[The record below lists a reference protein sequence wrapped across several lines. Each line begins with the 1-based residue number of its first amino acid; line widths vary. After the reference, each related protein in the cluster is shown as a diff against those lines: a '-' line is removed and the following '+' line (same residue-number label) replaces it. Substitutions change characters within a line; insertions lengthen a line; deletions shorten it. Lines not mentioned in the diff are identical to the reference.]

1 MLLVTDAS
9 RKWRRRFYGVLAL
22 LVASYVFYW
31 ISGRFMHGGS
41 PAGLAY
47 GVLGTL
53 AVLVL
58 LYYGVR
64 KRSYRSRMGTLEGW
78 LQAHLYLGFLSAV
91 LILFHTGMRFEDD
104 VAVAAFVVLLI
115 VVASGFWGALAYTS
129 LPRRLTAVQ
138 GDLTPEE
145 MSAQLNQLGRAMD
158 RLAAGKST
166 AFRELA
172 ARFVGELAPRPFAG
186 WRILGRARAT
196 GDFLDDKRLK
206 ALVARVVAEE
216 QPELRQLVVLA
227 RQRRELNGKLV
238 AQQRYKN
245 LLEVWLYLHL
255 PLSIALVAL
264 VVAHLVAVFYYS
276 KVSSWLF

>member
-1 MLLVTDAS
+1 
-9 RKWRRRFYGVLAL
+9 
-22 LVASYVFYW
+22 
-31 ISGRFMHGGS
+31 
-41 PAGLAY
+41 
-47 GVLGTL
+47 
-53 AVLVL
+53 
-58 LYYGVR
+58 
-64 KRSYRSRMGTLEGW
+64 
-78 LQAHLYLGFLSAV
+78 LYLGFLAAV
-91 LILFHTGMRFEDD
+91 LIFFHTGMRFQDD

-145 MSAQLNQLGRAMD
+145 TSAQLNQLGRAMD
-158 RLAAGKST
+158 RLAAGKS
-166 AFRELA
+166 APFRELA
-172 ARFVGELAPRPFAG
+172 ARFLTELAPRRFAG
-186 WRILGRARAT
+186 WRILGRATKAE
-196 GDFLDDKRLK
+196 GLDDKRLK
-206 ALVARVVAEE
+206 ALVARVAAEE

-227 RQRRELNGKLV
+227 RQRRELNGRLV

-264 VVAHLVAVFYYS
+264 VAAHLVAVFYYS